1 MNALHVV
8 IWLIIIEGQNTFWPS
23 FFIILLYSGCYGVNE
38 DFLEFPYFCPQIP
51 VFIGI
56 VINYTGWGSRSPW
69 LEISTQT
76 AKIRRIGRDSHCRRP
91 EISTQTAKISRIG
104 RDSRSPRP
112 EISTK
117 MGEIGRIGRDSNF
130 RRSHISSYSA
140 DISHMGRNFMGWGFV
155 QH

>member
-76 AKIRRIGRDSHCRRP
+76 AKIRRIGRDSRSPRLEISTQTAKIRRIGRDSHCRRP

-117 MGEIGRIGRDSNF
+117 MGENRSN
-130 RRSHISSYSA
+130 R
-140 DISHMGRNFMGWGFV
+140 
-155 QH
+155 